1 MKSFSIIV
9 PSMLLS
15 VSNASASVGMGV
27 ERLGFMTLFFFA
39 FGILIVLYQFTPGLM
54 LIGRLLK
61 EMFSSIDVKV
71 SDAGTKKSSIQQ

>member
-1 MKSFSIIV
+1 MKFFSIIV

-15 VSNASASVGMGV
+15 VSNASASGGMGV
-27 ERLGFMTLFFFA
+27 ERLGFMTLFFA